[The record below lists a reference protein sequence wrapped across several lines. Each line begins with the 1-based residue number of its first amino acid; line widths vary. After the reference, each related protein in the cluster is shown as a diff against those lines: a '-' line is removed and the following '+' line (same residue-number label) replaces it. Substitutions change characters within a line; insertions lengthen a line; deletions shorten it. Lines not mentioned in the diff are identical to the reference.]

1 MAVECPQPEKP
12 TPGARTGAG
21 VPALLPVVEELV
33 AQSGQWRKRWIHAWD
48 FLREVW
54 TRFNEDRALIFSSAI
69 SYFLLMSGIPILL
82 VAFLFIPK
90 DQIISLIGS
99 LGLGADTMLVLQRQI
114 LGVFMRRAEITT
126 VALLIALWTGS
137 QVFMLLE
144 AAMNTVWH
152 AQRRRPYWQRRGL
165 ALLMVVVVGTLLL
178 GAIALSNLI
187 RFLSHTGITFLVGHT
202 VGSMLITALLTIVI
216 PLLLMSTVSAIIYRV
231 LPMKQVTVRTVIPG
245 ALVAATLWLCYIHFF
260 GWYTTNFTNYYILYG
275 SLGGFVLLLILF
287 YYSALSLVLG
297 AEISATYH
305 RRLVEAG
312 VREEQQVEEHEQ
324 VIEAM
329 HELDSFQ
336 DRLETAR
343 ESIAYYGY
351 RGGE

>member
-1 MAVECPQPEKP
+1 MSVECPQSEKSTVEP
-12 TPGARTGAG
+12 HHVA
-21 VPALLPVVEELV
+21 VPVVEGLV
-33 AQSGQWRKRWIHAWD
+33 AQSGLWRKRIIHAGE

-54 TRFNEDRALIFSSAI
+54 TRFNEDRALIFSSSI
-69 SYFLLMSGIPILL
+69 SYFMLMSGIPMLL
-82 VAFLFIPK
+82 VAFLFIPR
-90 DQIISLIGS
+90 DLILGYIGN
-99 LGLGADTMLVLQRQI
+99 LGLGADALSVVQRQI

-126 VALLIALWTGS
+126 VALVIALWTGS

-165 ALLMVVVVGTLLL
+165 ALLMVIVVGTLLL
-178 GAIALSNLI
+178 GSITLSNLV
-187 RFLSHTGITFLVGHT
+187 RLLRNSDITLLVGHT
-202 VGSMLITALLTIVI
+202 VGSLLVSLLLTIVI
-216 PLLLMSTVSAIIYRV
+216 PLLLMTTVFAIIYRV
-231 LPMKQVTVRTVIPG
+231 LPTKQVTVRTVIPG
-245 ALVAATLWLCYIHFF
+245 ALVAGVLWLIYIHFF
-260 GWYTTNFTNYYILYG
+260 SWYTTHFTNYYIIYG

-324 VIEAM
+324 VMEAM
-329 HELDSFQ
+329 QELDSFQ
-336 DRLETAR
+336 DRLDVAR
-343 ESIAYYGY
+343 ESVAYYGY
-351 RGGE
+351 RGVE